1 MIALLYFVYC
11 GLDNFC
17 TPKRQKNVRSIVY
30 EVVKA
35 LEKKKENGIP
45 KHLSLD

>member
-17 TPKRQKNVRSIVY
+17 TPKRQKNVRSMVY
-30 EVVKA
+30 EVVK
-35 LEKKKENGIP
+35 KKKENRIP
-45 KHLSLD
+45 KYLSLD